1 MCLRS
6 LEPASPDPAAPC
18 RSIRRRA
25 RAFTLLELLVVM
37 LIIGILAAISVV
49 YLQNQ
54 IPHLRLRQS
63 ATELSGFLQKARLA
77 AIRSGR
83 NVRIEPEII
92 LNPASERLV
101 LQEQQEDGTWKEIAY
116 WYTPKTGTG
125 RANVF
130 LKSHLEAGTVG
141 DATAVTFPG
150 GKVVFDNK
158 GSNRQVGAFRLTCLR
173 NTIEVALDSM
183 AGVPVVRK
191 YIRPDDRPPTATGV
205 DYFREGGANSS
216 FKWKWY

>member
-1 MCLRS
+1 MRLRP
-6 LEPASPDPAAPC
+6 LEPVSPDPAAPR

-37 LIIGILAAISVV
+37 LIIGILATISVV

-83 NVRIEPEII
+83 NVKIEAEVIAEP
-92 LNPASERLV
+92 PSERLV
-101 LQEQQEDGTWKEIAY
+101 AQEQQPDGTWKEIAF
-116 WYTPKTGTG
+116 WFTPKTATRVGG
-125 RANVF
+125 VS
-130 LKSHLEAGTVG
+130 LLGHEGTVG
-141 DATAVTFPG
+141 DATAITFADK
-150 GKVVFDNK
+150 KVVFNNK
-158 GSNRQVGAFRLTCLR
+158 GSNLQTGAFRLTCLG
-173 NTIEVALDSM
+173 NTLEVALDSM
-183 AGVPVVRK
+183 AGTPVVRK
-191 YIRPDDRPPTATGV
+191 YIHEDDRPTSAPDSV
-205 DYFREGGANSS
+205 EYFREGGAGSS